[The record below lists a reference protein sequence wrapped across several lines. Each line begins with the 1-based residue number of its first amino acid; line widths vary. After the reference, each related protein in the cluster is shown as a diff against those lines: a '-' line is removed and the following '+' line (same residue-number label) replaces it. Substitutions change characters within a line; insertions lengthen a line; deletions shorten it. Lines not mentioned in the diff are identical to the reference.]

1 MFTCTVPLYLK
12 KRQNEKKK
20 KERME
25 KNILKE
31 RKIPLLSR
39 NQCRYVH
46 KTSLTLDTGIYRILK
61 NRENIWET

>member
-1 MFTCTVPLYLK
+1 MILYVYVYSAFIPE
-12 KRQNEKKK
+12 KRDKMKKKK

-39 NQCRYVH
+39 NQCRYTH
-46 KTSLTLDTGIYRILK
+46 KTSLTLDRGICRILK
-61 NRENIWET
+61 

>member
-1 MFTCTVPLYLK
+1 
-12 KRQNEKKK
+12 
-20 KERME
+20 ME

-39 NQCRYVH
+39 NQCRYIH